1 MDNNNKTAEHLM
13 KRQQRSN
20 YTCDVLIIGGGSAGL
35 RAAIQAHDAGA
46 NVLLIS
52 RSKKGDPHTTLARGG
67 INAALGTMDPEDNW
81 MIHAADTLREGEFLA
96 DYERVEILCKNAPD
110 AINELVSWGARF
122 HREKDG
128 RLTQRFFGAHT
139 YRRTVFY
146 QDWTGQEIVRVLM
159 EQVNQR
165 KIKIIDNVYIA
176 KLLLLKSDGGY
187 DENSERLSSSSSS
200 SSLSKSAT
208 AQHKEQ
214 LINEREEGGGEGREE
229 IKGAFGIDV
238 EKKEF
243 VTFEC
248 KSLILAA
255 GGYTRVYAVSSSRI
269 FENYGEGIALAYEA
283 GVDLVDMEMV
293 QFHPTGMVWPEKAL
307 GTLATEAIRGEGGI
321 LLNSKGERFMKNYDP
336 ERMELGPRDVVARA
350 NYNEIISGRG
360 TEHGGVWLDVTHL
373 RKEVI
378 QERLTT
384 MYEQFQ
390 ELDGIDISKEKMEV
404 GPTAHYS
411 MGGVVVEI
419 NCQTRVKGLFAVG
432 EVISQ
437 IHGANRLGGNSLL
450 DTVVFGKIAGDEA
463 AKLALHARKGNTKK
477 TKDALSQPKSDIVN
491 QKNRFDDDDDNYK
504 RIFAIEEPMKFR
516 SEIQNLMM
524 QNAGI
529 VRDET
534 RLQNGLKRILELK
547 NEFYSNKHNIINLK
561 ESSIADGNDKIEN
574 IIISLQMKSSLIACE
589 AIIRSALMRQES
601 RGAHYRSDFPR
612 LDDERWKVNIYCTKR
627 GNGGT
632 ADPAAE
638 MTLFKQNVKEIS
650 GPIADFLK
658 SHVKAAH
665 HRTFE

>member
-1 MDNNNKTAEHLM
+1 MAENM
-13 KRQQRSN
+13 KRQSS
-20 YTCDVLIIGGGSAGL
+20 YYCDVLIIGGGSAGL
-35 RAAIQAHDAGA
+35 VAAIEAHDAGT
-46 NVLLIS
+46 NVLIIS
-52 RSKKGDPHTTLARGG
+52 KSKKGDPHTTLARGG

-81 MIHAADTLREGEFLA
+81 IIHAADTLREGEFLA
-96 DYERVEILCKNAPD
+96 DYERVEVLCKNAPD
-110 AINELVSWGARF
+110 AINELVNWGARF

-146 QDWTGQEIVRVLM
+146 QDWTGQEIIRVLM
-159 EQVNQR
+159 DQINQR
-165 KIKIIDNVYIA
+165 KIKIIDNVYIT
-176 KLLLLKSDGGY
+176 KLLLKSEDDDGDING
-187 DENSERLSSSSSS
+187 EAPPLSSSGT
-200 SSLSKSAT
+200 LT
-208 AQHKEQ
+208 PEEQVGKEQ
-214 LINEREEGGGEGREE
+214 EEV
-229 IKGAFGIDV
+229 KGAFGIDI

-269 FENYGEGIALAYEA
+269 FENYGEGITLAYEA

-293 QFHPTGMVWPEKAL
+293 QFHPTGMVWPEKAV

-390 ELDGIDISKEKMEV
+390 KLDGIDISKEKMEV

-411 MGGVVVEI
+411 MGGVVVDI
-419 NCQTRVKGLFAVG
+419 NCRTTVKGLFAVG

-450 DTVVFGKIAGDEA
+450 DTIVFGKIAGGEA
-463 AKLALHARKGNTKK
+463 AKFAKQGITENTKK
-477 TKDALSQPKSDIVN
+477 IEAPSQLKSNVYN
-491 QKNRFDDDDDNYK
+491 QKKALDDNNDDYYGG
-504 RIFAIEEPMKFR
+504 IFVVKEPINFR
-516 SEIQNLMM
+516 NEIQELMK

-529 VRDET
+529 VREQT
-534 RLQNGLKRILELK
+534 RLQNGLKRILDMK
-547 NEFYSNKHNIINLK
+547 DEFYSNKDNIKIK
-561 ESSIADGNDKIEN
+561 EFEIDDYNNCEDVVLSW
-574 IIISLQMKSSLIACE
+574 QVKSSLIACE

-601 RGAHYRSDFPR
+601 RGAHYRSDFPK
-612 LDDERWKVNIYCTKR
+612 LDDEKWKINIYCRKE
-627 GNGGT
+627 GKGKS
-632 ADPAAE
+632 AAAAK
-638 MTLFKQNVKEIS
+638 MVLFKDNVKEIK
-650 GPIADFLK
+650 GPLADFLK
-658 SHVKAAH
+658 SHAKAAH

>member
-1 MDNNNKTAEHLM
+1 MTEHM
-13 KRQQRSN
+13 KKQSN
-20 YTCDVLIIGGGSAGL
+20 YSCDVLIIGGGSAGL
-35 RAAIQAHDAGA
+35 RAAIEAHDAGA
-46 NVLLIS
+46 NVLIIS
-52 RSKKGDPHTTLARGG
+52 KSKRGDPHTTLARGG

-96 DYERVEILCKNAPD
+96 DYERVEVLCKNAPD
-110 AINELVSWGARF
+110 AINELVNWGARF
-122 HREKDG
+122 HREKDS

-146 QDWTGQEIVRVLM
+146 EDWTGQEIIRVLM
-159 EQVNQR
+159 DQVNQR
-165 KIKIIDNVYIA
+165 KIKIIDNVYIT
-176 KLLLLKSDGGY
+176 KLLLKSESGDDGDINGQ
-187 DENSERLSSSSSS
+187 RPLLSSSTT
-200 SSLSKSAT
+200 AT
-208 AQHKEQ
+208 PEEQ
-214 LINEREEGGGEGREE
+214 VVKKQEAV
-229 IKGAFGIDV
+229 KGTFGVDI

-269 FENYGEGIALAYEA
+269 FENYGDGIALAYEA

-293 QFHPTGMVWPEKAL
+293 QFHPTGMVWPEKAV

-390 ELDGIDISKEKMEV
+390 RLDGIDISKEKMEV

-411 MGGVVVEI
+411 MGGVVVDI
-419 NCQTRVKGLFAVG
+419 NCRTRVKGLFAVG

-450 DTVVFGKIAGDEA
+450 DTIVFGKIAGGEA
-463 AKLALHARKGNTKK
+463 ARLAK
-477 TKDALSQPKSDIVN
+477 
-491 QKNRFDDDDDNYK
+491 
-504 RIFAIEEPMKFR
+504 
-516 SEIQNLMM
+516 
-524 QNAGI
+524 
-529 VRDET
+529 
-534 RLQNGLKRILELK
+534 
-547 NEFYSNKHNIINLK
+547 
-561 ESSIADGNDKIEN
+561 
-574 IIISLQMKSSLIACE
+574 
-589 AIIRSALMRQES
+589 QE
-601 RGAHYRSDFPR
+601 
-612 LDDERWKVNIYCTKR
+612 
-627 GNGGT
+627 
-632 ADPAAE
+632 
-638 MTLFKQNVKEIS
+638 
-650 GPIADFLK
+650 
-658 SHVKAAH
+658 
-665 HRTFE
+665 

>member
-1 MDNNNKTAEHLM
+1 M
-13 KRQQRSN
+13 KKQQST
-20 YTCDVLIIGGGSAGL
+20 YSCDVLIIGGGSAGL
-35 RAAIQAHDAGA
+35 RAAIEAHDAGA
-46 NVLLIS
+46 NVLIIS
-52 RSKKGDPHTTLARGG
+52 KSKRGDPHTTLARGG
-67 INAALGTMDPEDNW
+67 INVALGTMDPEDNW
-81 MIHAADTLREGEFLA
+81 VIHAADTLREGEFLA
-96 DYERVEILCKNAPD
+96 DYERVEVLCKNAPD
-110 AINELVSWGARF
+110 ALNELVGWGARF

-146 QDWTGQEIVRVLM
+146 KDWIGQEIIRVLI

-165 KIKIIDNVYIA
+165 KIKIIDNVYIT
-176 KLLLLKSDGGY
+176 KLLLKSDN
-187 DENSERLSSSSSS
+187 DNVNREISSA
-200 SSLSKSAT
+200 AT
-208 AQHKEQ
+208 TRPKEQ
-214 LINEREEGGGEGREE
+214 EAV
-229 IKGAFGIDV
+229 KGAFGVDI
-238 EKKEF
+238 EKNEF

-293 QFHPTGMVWPEKAL
+293 QFHPTGMVWPEKAV

-350 NYNEIISGRG
+350 IYNEIISGRG

-390 ELDGIDISKEKMEV
+390 TLDGIDISKEKMEV
-404 GPTAHYS
+404 APTAHYS
-411 MGGVVVEI
+411 MGGVVVDI
-419 NCQTRVKGLFAVG
+419 NCRTNVKGLFAVG

-450 DTVVFGKIAGDEA
+450 DTVVFGKIAGGEA
-463 AKLALHARKGNTKK
+463 AKLAKQEGATGNTKK
-477 TKDALSQPKSDIVN
+477 SKEAPPSQLKKSNVDK
-491 QKNRFDDDDDNYK
+491 QKKGFDDNDNHDYYGG
-504 RIFAIEEPMKFR
+504 IFVVKEPIKFR
-516 SEIQNLMM
+516 DEIQELMK

-529 VRDET
+529 VREHT
-534 RLQNGLKRILELK
+534 RLQNGLKTILELK
-547 NEFYSNKHNIINLK
+547 NEFYSNKNNIDTKDAKDHI
-561 ESSIADGNDKIEN
+561 IIFEN
-574 IIISLQMKSSLIACE
+574 IVLTWQ
-589 AIIRSALMRQES
+589 
-601 RGAHYRSDFPR
+601 
-612 LDDERWKVNIYCTKR
+612 VNIYCRKEGKGVSAT
-627 GNGGT
+627 
-632 ADPAAE
+632 AAE
-638 MTLFKQNVKEIS
+638 EMVLFKQNVKEIK
-650 GPIADFLK
+650 GPLADFLK

>member
-1 MDNNNKTAEHLM
+1 MK
-13 KRQQRSN
+13 KRQCT
-20 YTCDVLIIGGGSAGL
+20 YFCDVLIIGGGSAGL
-35 RAAIQAHDAGA
+35 RAAIEAHDAGA
-46 NVLLIS
+46 NVLIIS
-52 RSKKGDPHTTLARGG
+52 TSKKGDPHTTLARGG

-81 MIHAADTLREGEFLA
+81 VIHAADTLREGEFLA
-96 DYERVEILCKNAPD
+96 DYDRVDILCKNAPG
-110 AINELVSWGARF
+110 AINELVDWGARF

-146 QDWTGQEIVRVLM
+146 EDWTGQEIIRVLM

-165 KIKIIDNVYIA
+165 KIKMIDNVYITE
-176 KLLLLKSDGGY
+176 LLLEAEGD
-187 DENSERLSSSSSS
+187 DANRER
-200 SSLSKSAT
+200 SA
-208 AQHKEQ
+208 AQLEEQ
-214 LINEREEGGGEGREE
+214 ATNEQQEVKGREE
-229 IKGAFGIDV
+229 IKGAFGIDI

-269 FENYGEGIALAYEA
+269 FENYGEGISLAYEA

-293 QFHPTGMVWPEKAL
+293 QFHPTGMVWPEEAV

-321 LLNSKGERFMKNYDP
+321 LLNSKGDRFMKNYDP

-378 QERLTT
+378 QERLTS

-390 ELDGIDISKEKMEV
+390 KFDGIDISKEKMEV

-411 MGGVVVEI
+411 MGGVVVDI

-432 EVISQ
+432 EMISQ

-450 DTVVFGKIAGDEA
+450 DTLVFGKIAGDEA
-463 AKLALHARKGNTKK
+463 ARLAMQAGKGNTEK
-477 TKDALSQPKSDIVN
+477 TKESLSQLKKSSLIN
-491 QKNRFDDDDDNYK
+491 QKNRFDDDDDNDNYEG
-504 RIFAIEEPMKFR
+504 IFVIEEPIKFR
-516 SEIQNLMM
+516 NKLQKLMM
-524 QNAGI
+524 QHAGI
-529 VRDET
+529 VREQT
-534 RLQNGLKRILELK
+534 RLQDGLKRILELK

-561 ESSIADGNDKIEN
+561 ESSFADSNENIEN
-574 IIISLQMKSSLIACE
+574 IILTLQVKSSLIACE
-589 AIIRSALMRQES
+589 AIIRSALMREES

-627 GNGGT
+627 GNRV
-632 ADPAAE
+632 PE
-638 MTLFKQNVKEIS
+638 VEVMTLFKQNVKKIS
-650 GPIADFLK
+650 GPLADFLK